1 MSETHRLS
9 LPLLQPAQAQKHVT
23 VNEAFA
29 RLDGLVNL
37 VLQSVTMATPPAAII
52 EGAAYG
58 VPSGAVNAWSG
69 HEGQVAIGANGGW
82 VFVTPVPGWRAF
94 VQDRGLEAIC
104 GPAGWIVGAMT
115 CSAHGAG
122 MKAGVL
128 EIDHVIGAGPV
139 SASSAM
145 IPGGVL
151 VLGVTARVIE
161 AIEGSLNSWSL
172 GNAGAED
179 RFGSGLGVAAGSWAR
194 GLLSQPMAYWAPE
207 ALQLTAAG
215 GEFASGRVRLAIHY
229 LELMLPTA

>member
-1 MSETHRLS
+1 MT
-9 LPLLQPAQAQKHVT
+9 PA
-23 VNEAFA
+23 
-29 RLDGLVNL
+29 L
-37 VLQSVTMATPPAAII
+37 
-52 EGAAYG
+52 
-58 VPSGAVNAWSG
+58 
-69 HEGQVAIGANGGW
+69 
-82 VFVTPVPGWRAF
+82 GWRAF

-104 GPAGWIVGAMT
+104 GPAELDRRGHDLLGPAP
-115 CSAHGAG
+115 AHE
-122 MKAGVL
+122 AGVL
-128 EIDHVIGAGPV
+128 EVDHVIGAGPV

-215 GEFASGRVRLAIHY
+215 GS
-229 LELMLPTA
+229 LPRGAFGWQFIILS